1 MIIFHEGMPRS
12 GKSYAAMKDH
22 IIPALSKGRIVYAR
36 LDGLAHKQIADLA
49 GIDEERCREL
59 LLPLTEEQCTKL
71 PEQHF
76 LKDSLIVIDEAQN
89 YWQSSRAKL
98 PTEMIIWISEH
109 GHHGHD
115 VLLMGQLLK
124 DVHSSWVNRVNRKVT
139 FIKKD
144 VVGKANEY
152 KWIMYHGAPDNRGN
166 VKFREVSRGDE
177 RYDERY
183 FGTYKSHSEG
193 TENKST
199 YADDRAN
206 IFRSKVFRKWIP
218 LYSVAALAALVY
230 VVWAFTGGLAGNI
243 NDKAQKQAVKEQPKP
258 ETLKVDVK
266 AGELPQVEY
275 QLGKPAELRPV
286 SFGQPSAIAEP
297 ADFIDDL
304 SSKYRIRLG
313 GSVRGE
319 RRAVGYIE
327 WRDTDLGIK
336 ERLSFVQLQGLG
348 WLVMLSTDGGL
359 ATLHKGSRR
368 VIASAWPIEDQRGR
382 VTEAQTAQ
390 IKPDEAPVLRGGSI
404 AAPAPATLS
413 PSPKPD
419 GGGPSTNP
427 KFASNQPQ

>member
-22 IIPALSKGRIVYAR
+22 IISALSKGRTVYAR
-36 LDGLAHKQIADLA
+36 LDGLDYRQIAELA
-49 GIDEERCREL
+49 GISEERCREL
-59 LLPLTEEQCTKL
+59 LIHLTEEQCAKL
-71 PEQHF
+71 SEQQF
-76 LKDSLIVIDEAQN
+76 AKDSLIVIDEAQN
-89 YWQSSRAKL
+89 YWQSGRAKL
-98 PTEMIIWISEH
+98 APELLKWIAEH

-124 DVHSSWVNRVNRKVT
+124 DVHSSWMNRINRKVT

-144 VVGKANEY
+144 VVGKADEY

-177 RYDERY
+177 KYDTRY

-206 IFRSKVFRKWIP
+206 IFRSKVFRKWLP
-218 LYSVAALAALVY
+218 LYGVAALAALAY
-230 VVWAFTGGLAGNI
+230 VVWAFTGGLAGNL
-243 NDKAQKQAVKEQPKP
+243 NDKAPQQAKKQKPQT
-258 ETLKVDVK
+258 ETIRVETNP
-266 AGELPQVEY
+266 GEHAQTEY
-275 QLGKPAELRPV
+275 RQGKPVELRPI
-286 SFGQPSAIAEP
+286 SLSQPAPLVEP

-304 SSKYRIRLG
+304 NSKYRIRLG

-319 RRAVGYIE
+319 RRAVGVIE
-327 WRDTDLGIK
+327 WRDTDLGVK
-336 ERLSFVQLQGLG
+336 ERLTFVQLQGLG
-348 WLVMLSTDGGL
+348 WLVMISADGGL
-359 ATLHKGSRR
+359 AILQKGSRR
-368 VIASAWPIEDQRGR
+368 VVASSWPIEDTRGR
-382 VTEAQTAQ
+382 VTEAQQAQ
-390 IKPDEAPVLRGGSI
+390 IRPDQGQTVSGGVI
-404 AAPAPATLS
+404 AAPAPVTLS

-427 KFASNQPQ
+427 KFAANL

>member
-22 IIPALSKGRIVYAR
+22 IIPALSKGRIVYSR
-36 LDGLAHKQIADLA
+36 LDGIEHKQIAELA
-49 GIDEERCREL
+49 GIEEDRCREL
-59 LLPLTEEQCTKL
+59 LLPLTEEQCLKL
-71 PEQHF
+71 PEQQF
-76 LKDSLIVIDEAQN
+76 AKDSLIVIDEAQN
-89 YWQSSRAKL
+89 YWQAGRAKL
-98 PTEMIIWISEH
+98 APELLKWIAEH

-124 DVHSSWVNRVNRKVT
+124 DVHSSWMNRVNRKVT

-177 RYDERY
+177 KYDDRY

-193 TENKST
+193 TENKAT

-206 IFRSKVFRKWIP
+206 IFRSKVFRKWLP

-230 VVWAFTGGLAGNI
+230 VVWAFSGGLAGNL
-243 NDKAQKQAVKEQPKP
+243 NEKAQKQAVKEKPKP
-258 ETLKVDVK
+258 ESFKVETK
-266 AGELPQVEY
+266 PGELAQVEY
-275 QLGKPAELRPV
+275 QQGKPVDLRPV
-286 SFGQPSAIAEP
+286 TIGQSAPISEP

-304 SSKYRIRLG
+304 NGKYRIRLG

-319 RRAVGYIE
+319 RRAVGFIE
-327 WRDTDLGIK
+327 WRDTDLGVK

-348 WLVMLSTDGGL
+348 WLVMISTDGGL
-359 ATLHKGSRR
+359 AILQKGSRR

-390 IKPDEAPVLRGGSI
+390 IKPEEAPVHRGGVI
-404 AAPAPATLS
+404 AAPAPNTLS

-427 KFASNQPQ
+427 KFAANL